1 MCTLTSCSE
10 HITSS
15 VHLPSHFPI
24 LEGSG
29 RGLEPRR
36 LRGKDESPFRSR
48 TAKRLG
54 SNHSLPK
61 WPEKASWHPVARDSR
76 SQRGTHLDCWGLSV
90 NCRAAFRRERRGRPL
105 LTGLL
110 RSNQHRRPDH
120 LGHTFQRG
128 DTQRHKERKL
138 SQRASGYEQKWVSY
152 DAKAHGRERAERS
165 DPAVL
170 PRLMEGCMHS
180 VTDKANRCDSPISRN
195 RRALASSPPHG
206 PYSPLNIRCGQ
217 ISSFRRSALL
227 SLDLGSFAPSPTV
240 FVNNRCRGSRRR
252 SRGEKRERGGGGER
266 EKDWGWGLSP
276 WPPRGGAAW
285 ILQTCVR
292 ERVRAEPRGGLEEHK
307 GTGGGLA
314 LVVQTAE
321 NN

>member
-48 TAKRLG
+48 PAKRLG

-206 PYSPLNIRCGQ
+206 PYSPLNIRCGKLAHSDDLPYWVW
-217 ISSFRRSALL
+217 IWARLL
-227 SLDLGSFAPSPTV
+227 RLPPSLSTIGAGAV
-240 FVNNRCRGSRRR
+240 AG
-252 SRGEKRERGGGGER
+252 GAAEKRERGGGGER
-266 EKDWGWGLSP
+266 ERERLGVGALTVTPSRRSRVDSADLRTWARARTAARRP
-276 WPPRGGAAW
+276 GGAQRNWWGARAGGSDS
-285 ILQTCVR
+285 R
-292 ERVRAEPRGGLEEHK
+292 E
-307 GTGGGLA
+307 
-314 LVVQTAE
+314 
-321 NN
+321 